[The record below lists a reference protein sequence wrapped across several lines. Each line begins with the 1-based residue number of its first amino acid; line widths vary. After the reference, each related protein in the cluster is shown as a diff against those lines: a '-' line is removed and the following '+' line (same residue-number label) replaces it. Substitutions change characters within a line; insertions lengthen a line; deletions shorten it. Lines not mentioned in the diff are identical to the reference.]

1 MPRDFFGN
9 YPIVAGLGFSR
20 DVLLLDD
27 AEGTFTWVVGGTGGD
42 DVHEYLA
49 AAAWQGTY
57 GMHLKTRTTST
68 TEDDYVIA
76 QKLFDWPSTD
86 LLVARLRVTPVVVA
100 NTKGITITLAADDG
114 ADGYTGAIQLAP
126 DGSKVN
132 YYNSGGSWV
141 ELTDLAMTYYA
152 LHWLTVELALDLK
165 AHTYRHLR
173 FNGWDTDLSTLSL
186 KAAGASASRG
196 AYLQLAAIASAA
208 GPGELYADNIV
219 VHQIAEA

>member
-1 MPRDFFGN
+1 MSRDYFGN

-27 AEGTFTWVVGGTGGD
+27 CEGTMTWEVSGTGGD

-57 GMHLKTRTTST
+57 GMHLKTRTTGT
-68 TEDDYVIA
+68 TVDDYVLA
-76 QKLFDWPSTD
+76 QKLFDWPSTN

-114 ADGYTGAIQLAP
+114 SDGYTGAIKLAP
-126 DGSKVN
+126 DGSKV
-132 YYNSGGSWV
+132 YYSNSAGSWV

-173 FNGWDTDLSTLSL
+173 FNGWETDLSTLSL

-196 AYLQLAAIASAA
+196 ARRAASATA
-208 GPGELYADNIV
+208 
-219 VHQIAEA
+219 